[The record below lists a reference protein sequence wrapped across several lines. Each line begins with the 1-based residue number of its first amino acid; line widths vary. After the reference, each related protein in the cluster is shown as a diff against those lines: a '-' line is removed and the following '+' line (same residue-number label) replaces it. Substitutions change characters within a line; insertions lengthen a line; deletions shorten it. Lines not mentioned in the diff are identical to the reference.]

1 VISLKYHNAITVDQ
15 GGAGDKAQKEAR
27 QMQTITESKAFRI
40 NGFLA
45 LAILLV
51 LIVVDVYLVYSVATG
66 AQEAARFHRG
76 VPTAPLRLLWVFFPM
91 VFVTALWAAGM
102 FVVQPN
108 EARVLV
114 VFGKYIGSVRES
126 GFWWSNPFA
135 VKKHV
140 SLRIRNFNSE
150 RIKVNDSHG
159 NPIEIAAVVVWRV
172 IDSARALFDVDNYEQ
187 FVSIQSET
195 AIRALASD
203 YPYDAQDEQR
213 TSLRGNP
220 QEVAE
225 NLKSQLE
232 ARLTVAGVE
241 VIESRISHLA
251 YAPEIAQLMLR
262 RQQAQAIIAARQ
274 KIVEGAVGM
283 VEMALRMLGEQK
295 IVELDQDKKAT
306 MVNNLLV
313 ALVSESEAQPVI
325 NTGTLYQ

>member
-1 VISLKYHNAITVDQ
+1 MQQVSERNAT
-15 GGAGDKAQKEAR
+15 
-27 QMQTITESKAFRI
+27 RI
-40 NGFLA
+40 NGFVA
-45 LAILLV
+45 LVILVALIALDIYTIFAMASQTHSDAMRYGREAGPPTLFWV
-51 LIVVDVYLVYSVATG
+51 LL
-66 AQEAARFHRG
+66 
-76 VPTAPLRLLWVFFPM
+76 PM
-91 VFVTALWAAGM
+91 LFVTLIWAKGLM
-102 FVVQPN
+102 VVQPN

-114 VFGKYIGSVRES
+114 LFGKYVGSIRDS
-126 GFWWSNPFA
+126 GFWWAQPFA

-140 SLRIRNFNSE
+140 SLRIHNFASE
-150 RIKVNDSHG
+150 KIKVNDSHG

-172 IDSARALFDVDNYEQ
+172 VDSARALFDVENYEQ

-195 AIRALASD
+195 AIRALASE

-213 TSLRGNP
+213 TSLRGSP
-220 QEVAE
+220 QEIAE

-232 ARLTVAGVE
+232 ARLQVAGLE
-241 VIESRISHLA
+241 IIESRISHLA

-283 VEMALRMLGEQK
+283 VQMALNALTEQK
-295 IVELDQDKKAT
+295 ILELDQEKRAT

-313 ALVSESEAQPVI
+313 ALVSETEVQPII